1 MSHRALKVKFLLKK
15 IKKRKV
21 AVSTFL
27 KFYSNRSLYAT
38 TLRGQTAA
46 AGTFLLLPVKIT
58 LLLFALKGLA
68 LARLKFNTLS
78 RSRYYG
84 TSQIASI
91 YMYSY

>member
-46 AGTFLLLPVKIT
+46 AGTLVLSQLK
-58 LLLFALKGLA
+58 LLFYCSPSKDLRLHGLSLTPSRA
-68 LARLKFNTLS
+68 RAIVVLAK
-78 RSRYYG
+78 
-84 TSQIASI
+84 
-91 YMYSY
+91 

>member
-21 AVSTFL
+21 AASTFL

-46 AGTFLLLPVKIT
+46 AGTLVLSQLK
-58 LLLFALKGLA
+58 LLFYYSPSKDLRSHGLSLTPSRA
-68 LARLKFNTLS
+68 RAITVLAK
-78 RSRYYG
+78 
-84 TSQIASI
+84 
-91 YMYSY
+91 